1 MLYANDKNSSTLR
14 EWAVLQIAGCKPR
27 TSKIGYNGYKGTVP
41 YEVKPRKLSMV
52 VDKVV
57 YDAAIDR
64 KDEAE
69 YQSEQI
75 AVLNELYRV
84 TKAGGSLFYNHKI
97 RWVRGRLIHPYEWV
111 SKSRWILRQEIIW
124 HRKIA
129 ANLRGWRFWQV
140 DERIYWLYKPP
151 FWEPTELGAPSSLV
165 AGLSCHMLASLIS
178 LRWGRNSVEGA
189 A

>member
-1 MLYANDKNSSTLR
+1 MKSSHASCL
-14 EWAVLQIAGCKPR
+14 WL
-27 TSKIGYNGYKGTVP
+27 
-41 YEVKPRKLSMV
+41 

-151 FWEPTELGAPSSLV
+151 FWEPTELSVPSSLV
-165 AGLSCHMLASLIS
+165 GGLSCHMLASLIS